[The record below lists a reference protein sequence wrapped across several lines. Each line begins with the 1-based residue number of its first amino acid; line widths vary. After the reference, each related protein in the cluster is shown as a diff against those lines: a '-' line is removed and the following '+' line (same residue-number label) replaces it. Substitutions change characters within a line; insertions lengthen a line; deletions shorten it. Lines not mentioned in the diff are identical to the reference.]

1 MFLAAAGQQQGSA
14 AAAAAAAQPG
24 NAAERARRHIEA
36 ASSVVARTIG
46 EAFGA
51 CCWQITVCF
60 PVAACQPR
68 QQAASF

>member
-1 MFLAAAGQQQGSA
+1 MFLAAAGQQQVST
-14 AAAAAAAQPG
+14 AAAAQPG

-51 CCWQITVCF
+51 CMGK
-60 PVAACQPR
+60 
-68 QQAASF
+68 QASRSKNIARSWNLL